1 MSDPW
6 AIILSGSGIFTLVG
20 GVIAAIVG
28 WRKNGA
34 ETTQIIEATAGEQI
48 KTLVEENRRL
58 WEEVRS
64 IRVALDE
71 RDAELRDV
79 KRKLR
84 SRDDRVDSLSAELD
98 DSVDYIR
105 VLRDALLRQ
114 DPSLTLPEPPARIA
128 RHFQPP

>member
-64 IRVALDE
+64 IRAALDE
-71 RDAELRDV
+71 RDVELRDV

-105 VLRDALLRQ
+105 ILRDELLRQ
-114 DPSLTLPEPPARIA
+114 DPSLTLPEPPPRIA
-128 RHFQPP
+128 RHFTPP

>member
-58 WEEVRS
+58 WEEVRL

-71 RDAELRDV
+71 RDVELRDV

-105 VLRDALLRQ
+105 ILRDELLRQ
-114 DPSLTLPEPPARIA
+114 DPSLTLPEPPPRIA
-128 RHFQPP
+128 RHFIPP